1 MHKEQQVALYVRVS
15 REEQVDGFSL
25 EAQEAALR
33 AEAKLRNKLVYNVY
47 SDGGVSGVREDREGL
62 DALLRDARRGCFGE
76 VLVWTISRLGRKLGY
91 LLEVFAD
98 LQGLGVV
105 VRSLNEAFDMST
117 PVGNFALTML
127 GAVAQMQRE
136 AWMEA
141 SRIGMERRAKS
152 GRWGGGMMLG
162 YRMVADE
169 EDLRGGGKL
178 EIIAEE
184 AETVREIFT
193 LYAAGLGY
201 KAIANRLNGENKTGK
216 TGKAFTLNTVKG
228 ILTNAAYV
236 GKTRFGEVY
245 YDGLHEPIISKELW
259 EAVQLRL
266 QEQSRPVH
274 KTIAHEYL
282 LSGLLKCPACGSG
295 MLPSHTKSK
304 RKDGSYRINHY
315 YACGAYL
322 NKGSTICKPN
332 SVRAI
337 EADAKVMSWLQE
349 FLTSPFWLRRV
360 TEVIRQQYEQ
370 AVLPQ
375 IEQREQAERKLTE
388 LGRQSKEL
396 LRRYEEG
403 FLDKPAFLTAMGEL
417 AAERK
422 SWQAVLVESVPMAEQ
437 PDCWSEEDIRVSF
450 RVFQKVLSQA
460 KPEQRLKLI
469 RQLAHKI
476 YVNKER
482 QVVSIDLQ
490 LPSTLATEQG
500 EGLPLR
506 VAI

>member
-1 MHKEQQVALYVRVS
+1 MYKEQQVALYVRVS

-25 EAQEAALR
+25 EAQDAALR
-33 AEAKLRNKLVYNVY
+33 AEVKLRNKLVYDIY
-47 SDGGVSGVREDREGL
+47 SDEGVSGVREDREGL
-62 DALLRDARRGCFGE
+62 NALLRDARRGCFGE
-76 VLVWTISRLGRKLGY
+76 VLVWTISRLSRKLGY
-91 LLEVFAD
+91 LLEIVEE
-98 LQGLGVV
+98 LQRLGIT

-117 PVGNFALTML
+117 PMGHFALTMI

-136 AWMEA
+136 AWMES

-193 LYAAGLGY
+193 LYAAGMGY

-245 YDGLHEPIISKELW
+245 YDGLHEPIVSKELW
-259 EAVQLRL
+259 EAVQVRL
-266 QEQSRPVH
+266 CEQTKPVQ
-274 KTIAHEYL
+274 KTIDHEYL

-295 MLPSHTKSK
+295 MLPFHTKSK

-332 SVRAI
+332 SVRAV
-337 EADAKVMSWLQE
+337 EADAKVLTWLQE

-360 TEVIRQQYEQ
+360 TEVIRQQYEK

-375 IEQREQAERKLTE
+375 IEQREQAERKLSE

-403 FLDKPAFLTAMGEL
+403 FLDKPAFLAAMGEL
-417 AAERK
+417 SAKKER
-422 SWQAVLVESVPMAEQ
+422 WQAALTQSTPTAEQ
-437 PDCWSEEDIRVSF
+437 PDCWSAADIRAAF
-450 RVFQKVLSQA
+450 RVFQQVLSQA
-460 KPEQRLKLI
+460 KAEQKRKLI
-469 RQLAHKI
+469 RQLAHRI
-476 YVNKER
+476 YVNEER
-482 QVVSIDLQ
+482 QVAGIDLQ
-490 LPSTLATEQG
+490 LPSAAVTEQA
-500 EGLPLR
+500 ESLPLR
-506 VAI
+506 IAI